1 MPTQAGTLK
10 AGYQLVIDIANGDS
24 STTFDYSVSGATVRD
39 NGKAW
44 KSDRVIGPFT
54 EDVTYSVT
62 YSGLPEIFITQP
74 NGQREYPAESAPSID
89 SLNAGDS
96 VVIDGVQHFASGGK
110 LVAVGDA
117 PVKNRIIGM
126 LGDSRAN
133 NSGKNGISENIGP
146 LHWACM
152 VSRQRLTFH
161 SAYNFSTGG
170 YTTKEIID
178 NHLDDACACP
188 AGSMYVLA
196 GTNDR
201 TAMGPLQTIANL
213 SKIVDRLVAAG
224 KDVYIESELPRGD
237 TTFTSYRL
245 TAAQL
250 NDHLQ
255 VHRWILSLTGKQRVY
270 PIDSWPVTA
279 VSGSATGD
287 ALLGITIDGLH
298 PNAKGAYLV
307 GAKGVAAQIVAKYPD
322 APSVLPVAID
332 DQVAWI
338 NANPMLTG
346 TGGTVSGAGGSGS
359 IATSYK
365 TAVGSTVGGITRV
378 YSKTVE
384 GYQQVIIGGTASSGT
399 NPQMDIM
406 KVDGLK
412 TSIPDGSRVYAV
424 ADMELAASSSGL
436 TSLQLGVHVVTSGAQ
451 NVYVWDG
458 ERYDTTSL
466 MPADKISGTWMTQP
480 IDVPVGATAV
490 NLLVRCYGVTSGAS
504 AGTVTVKSL
513 GIRFE

>member
-1 MPTQAGTLK
+1 MPTQTGTIK
-10 AGYQLVIDIANGDS
+10 AGNQLVIDSQGSPVNYDVSVTGDS
-24 STTFDYSVSGATVRD
+24 FGFARIQQQNALSIGPY
-39 NGKAW
+39 
-44 KSDRVIGPFT
+44 KSDC
-54 EDVTYSVT
+54 EYSVT
-62 YSGLPEIFITQP
+62 INSGSPAVYIGNQ
-74 NGQREYPAESAPSID
+74 NGQREYPAESAPSVD

-126 LGDSRAN
+126 LGDSRSN
-133 NSGKNGISENIGP
+133 NSGKAGISENIGP

-152 VSRQRLTFH
+152 KSRQRLTFH
-161 SAYNFSTGG
+161 SDYNFSTGG
-170 YTTKEIID
+170 YTTQDIID

-201 TAMGPLQTIANL
+201 TEMDPLETIANL
-213 SKIVDRLVAAG
+213 SIIVDRLVAAG

-237 TTFTSYRL
+237 TTYTNYRL

-250 NDHLQ
+250 DAHMQ
-255 VHRWILSLTGKQRVY
+255 VHRWIMSLAGKQRIY

-287 ALLGITIDGLH
+287 AILGTTIDGLH
-298 PNAKGAYLV
+298 PNTMGAYLI
-307 GAKGVAAQIVAKYPD
+307 GSKGIAAQIVAKYPV
-322 APSVLPVAID
+322 APDVLPVAVD
-332 DQVAWI
+332 DPVDWI
-338 NANPMLTG
+338 NSNTMMTG
-346 TGGTVSGAGGSGS
+346 TAGTVSGAGGTGTL
-359 IATSYK
+359 ADTYK

-384 GYQQVIIGGTASSGT
+384 GYQQVVIGGTASSGT
-399 NPQMDIM
+399 NPQMDII
-406 KVDGLK
+406 KLDGLK
-412 TSIPDGSRVYAV
+412 ALIPDGKKVYAV
-424 ADMELAASSSGL
+424 ADMELAANQSGL
-436 TSLQLGVHVVTSGAQ
+436 TSLQLGVHVVTSDAQ
-451 NVYVWDG
+451 NLYVWDG
-458 ERYDTTSL
+458 ERYTTNSPL
-466 MPADKISGTWMTQP
+466 PTDKIAGVWMTQP
-480 IDVPVGATAV
+480 IEVPVGATAV
-490 NLLVRCYGVTSGAS
+490 NLLVRVFGVTSGTS

>member
-1 MPTQAGTLK
+1 MPWTVGQT
-10 AGYQLVIDIANGDS
+10 NS
-24 STTFDYSVSGATVRD
+24 STPAVR
-39 NGKAW
+39 
-44 KSDRVIGPFT
+44 
-54 EDVTYSVT
+54 
-62 YSGLPEIFITQP
+62 
-74 NGQREYPAESAPSID
+74 
-89 SLNAGDS
+89 
-96 VVIDGVQHFASGGK
+96 
-110 LVAVGDA
+110 
-117 PVKNRIIGM
+117 NRIIGM

-178 NHLDDACACP
+178 NHLDAACACE

-201 TAMGPLQTIANL
+201 TAMTPLQTIANL

-237 TTFTSYRL
+237 TTYTNYRL
-245 TAAQL
+245 TASKL
-250 NDHLQ
+250 DDHLQ

-270 PIDSWPVTA
+270 PIDSYPVTA

-298 PNAKGAYLV
+298 PNAKGAYLI

-322 APSVLPVAID
+322 EPYVLPVAVD
-332 DQVAWI
+332 DPVAWI

-346 TGGTVSGAGGSGS
+346 TGGTPLGTGGSGS
-359 IATSYK
+359 LANSYK
-365 TAVGSTVGGITRV
+365 GAVGSTVGGITRV

-384 GYQQVIIGGTASSGT
+384 GYQRVVIGGTASSGS
-399 NPQMDIM
+399 NPQLDII
-406 KVDGLK
+406 KLEGLRA
-412 TSIPDGSRVYAV
+412 SIPDGGRVYAV
-424 ADMELAASSSGL
+424 ADMELAASSSGIV
-436 TSLQLGVHVVTSGAQ
+436 SLQLGVHVVTADAQ

-466 MPADKISGTWMTQP
+466 MPADRISGVWMTQP
-480 IDVPVGATAV
+480 IDVPAGATAV
-490 NLLVRCYGVTSGAS
+490 NLLVRCYGVTSDTS
-504 AGTVTVKSL
+504 AGTVIVKSL
-513 GIRFE
+513 GIRSI